1 MIRQDAG
8 LTFILQLLFA
18 LIAVVGAAMVFIQT
32 KYAVLPCLIV
42 VFLLPLMSLLLWIFR
57 KKRGITYSGTLRRYI
72 IGFRVAIVTGWCVSL
87 LPGLFWGAIFF
98 HIYEPWP
105 FSLNQGPD
113 TEYSEE
119 GFLKVL
125 GFNLGAEINQV
136 FYKGYEIR
144 DYDRYL
150 RFSTCNKEIEDKV
163 VVNLE
168 KEQSGS
174 PSSHLNS
181 KLSWWFLKDES
192 SAFEHWASD
201 YKEVWLDRQSCT
213 FYIRNWT
220 T

>member
-57 KKRGITYSGTLRRYI
+57 KKRGIAYSGTLRRYI

-181 KLSWWFLKDES
+181 KLSW
-192 SAFEHWASD
+192 
-201 YKEVWLDRQSCT
+201 
-213 FYIRNWT
+213 
-220 T
+220 